1 MAKTVLVVD
10 DSLFMREMIKE
21 TLEEAG
27 YEIVGEAEN
36 GEDAIELALELEPQI
51 VTLDNVLPDINGT
64 EVLKVY
70 KEEGVK
76 ASVLMISAVGQE
88 GVINEG
94 LSLGAKNYIVKPFTP
109 EQLIDAIE
117 NL

>member
-64 EVLKVY
+64 EVLKVF

-76 ASVLMISAVGQE
+76 SSVLMISAVGQE